1 MTRDE
6 ARTLAQQAQVEMTE
20 AFYTFALQRIRTAA
34 EAGDMRTTFGFATAA
49 PASVVHTVG
58 SRLVAL
64 GVRGEGPPRGERD
77 LPERWVRG
85 RVGVAWTRSS

>member
-20 AFYTFALQRIRTAA
+20 AFYTFALARIAA
-34 EAGDMRTTFGFATAA
+34 AAKAGDMRVTFGFATAA
-49 PASVVHTVG
+49 PASVIHTVG

-64 GVRGEGPPRGERD
+64 GYEVK
-77 LPERWVRG
+77 G
-85 RVGVAWTRSS
+85 RLAGSAIFPSGGFEVAWG

>member
-20 AFYTFALQRIRTAA
+20 AFYTFALHRIRTAA

-64 GVRGEGPPRGERD
+64 GYEVKGHLAGSAVFPRGGFE
-77 LPERWVRG
+77 
-85 RVGVAWTRSS
+85 VAWG

>member
-6 ARTLAQQAQVEMTE
+6 ARALAQQAQVEMTE
-20 AFYTFALQRIRTAA
+20 AFYEFALARITAA
-34 EAGDMRTTFGFATAA
+34 AKAGDMRATFGFPTAA

-64 GVRGEGPPRGERD
+64 GYEVKGHLAGSAIFPGGGFE
-77 LPERWVRG
+77 
-85 RVGVAWTRSS
+85 VAWG